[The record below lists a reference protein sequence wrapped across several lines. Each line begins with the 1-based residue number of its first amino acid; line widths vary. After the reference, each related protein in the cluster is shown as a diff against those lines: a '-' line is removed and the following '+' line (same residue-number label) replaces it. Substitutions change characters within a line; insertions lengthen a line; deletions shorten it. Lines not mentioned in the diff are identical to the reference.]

1 MGGRQRK
8 AKTYMSTTEITPRR
22 GEVWDIN
29 LDPTRGQEIQKIRPA
44 IVISS
49 DAVGKLRLKLIVPV
63 TDWKPVF
70 VENIWHVQLRPSSA
84 NGLTKDSAADAL
96 QTRSVSHERFI
107 RKRGRVTQVEMEEI
121 IQALAAV
128 VEFS

>member
-1 MGGRQRK
+1 M
-8 AKTYMSTTEITPRR
+8 TTNDTTPRR

-29 LDPTRGQEIQKIRPA
+29 LDPTRGQEIQKTRPA
-44 IVISS
+44 VVISS
-49 DAVGKLRLKLIVPV
+49 DAIGKLRLKIIVPI
-63 TDWKPVF
+63 TDWKAAF
-70 VENIWHVQLRPSSA
+70 SENIWHVSLRPSPT

-96 QTRSVSHERFI
+96 QVRSVSFERFT
-107 RKRGRVTQVEMEEI
+107 RKRGRITQTEIEEI

>member
-1 MGGRQRK
+1 MGGKLRK
-8 AKTYMSTTEITPRR
+8 ATTYMSTSDITPKR
-22 GEVWDIN
+22 GDIWDIN
-29 LDPTRGQEIQKIRPA
+29 LDPTRGQEIQKTRPA

-63 TDWKPVF
+63 TDWKVAF
-70 VENIWHVQLRPSSA
+70 VDNIWHVQLRPSST

-96 QTRSVSHERFI
+96 QTRSVSYDRFV
-107 RKRGRVTQVEMEEI
+107 RHRGRVTQVEMEEI

-128 VEFS
+128 VEFA

>member
-1 MGGRQRK
+1 
-8 AKTYMSTTEITPRR
+8 MSTTEIIPRR
-22 GEVWDIN
+22 GEVWEIN

-49 DAVGKLRLKLIVPV
+49 DAVGKLRLKLIVPI

-70 VENIWHVQLRPSSA
+70 VDNIWHVQLRPSA
-84 NGLTKDSAADAL
+84 TNGLSKDSAADAL
-96 QTRSVSHERFI
+96 QTRSVSYERFI
-107 RKRGRVTQVEMEEI
+107 RKRGRVTQVEIEEI